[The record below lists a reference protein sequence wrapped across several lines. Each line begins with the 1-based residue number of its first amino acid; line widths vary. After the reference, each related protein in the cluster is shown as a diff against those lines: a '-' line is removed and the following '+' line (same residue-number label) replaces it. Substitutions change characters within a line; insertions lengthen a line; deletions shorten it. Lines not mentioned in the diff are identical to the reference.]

1 MEEHLGTMRK
11 RTPCSIWAEV
21 VRGGV
26 ATSSRGGRRRQWWR
40 RLSGRG
46 VLNEIAEMDLGRS
59 YEPDGARNREDTHRG
74 DGSMVWVRRRRSVW
88 AGAGRDG
95 GAGVPG
101 ESEGFGLRLWVWRLG
116 VVWRVSWREGSIY
129 RRGRTGRQ
137 ARGVVAKCSAS
148 LGCAGGGRRGTR
160 LAAGVGFAQGLQRG
174 CRGSQ
179 REPGAVGLALSLR
192 ASALAGGGGYGL
204 ATAAAVVGFA
214 GGRHGGRGVC
224 FADAGQWLSRRRQ
237 QRSGSSR
244 LVAPGRGAAS
254 VGRGGCEGSAGRGR
268 ASGRGG
274 AEASSALHSLAAR
287 FAGRG
292 GMGGLGATTF
302 GSHPMCSMK
311 CLQGKRWERGGRDG
325 VLGHWQV
332 GSRVL
337 GPTDQ
342 RSTGIGEVR
351 NISSQGFFFLE
362 RAEGLTNFFWNGYT
376 AQKHAPIALE
386 VTVVVNSIWPLF
398 EIFLM
403 CSYFF

>member
-1 MEEHLGTMRK
+1 MAGVGGRLGTATAR
-11 RTPCSIWAEV
+11 V
-21 VRGGV
+21 VRRMM
-26 ATSSRGGRRRQWWR
+26 T
-40 RLSGRG
+40 RLK
-46 VLNEIAEMDLGRS
+46 
-59 YEPDGARNREDTHRG
+59 
-74 DGSMVWVRRRRSVW
+74 
-88 AGAGRDG
+88 DG
-95 GAGVPG
+95 GAPWDYEEAYPV
-101 ESEGFGLRLWVWRLG
+101 LYL
-116 VVWRVSWREGSIY
+116 
-129 RRGRTGRQ
+129 
-137 ARGVVAKCSAS
+137 
-148 LGCAGGGRRGTR
+148 GGGEGG
-160 LAAGVGFAQGLQRG
+160 AGDRQW
-174 CRGSQ
+174 
-179 REPGAVGLALSLR
+179 EPGAVGLALSLR

-311 CLQGKRWERGGRDG
+311 CLQGKRWERGERDG

-342 RSTGIGEVR
+342 RSTGIGEMR
-351 NISSQGFFFLE
+351 NISSQGFFF
-362 RAEGLTNFFWNGYT
+362 REG
-376 AQKHAPIALE
+376 
-386 VTVVVNSIWPLF
+386 
-398 EIFLM
+398 
-403 CSYFF
+403 